1 MENKENG
8 GEGVCLSKIQFI
20 DFYRFFLQCKNLPQ
34 ILPHIKIRVTVAV
47 SLSALD
53 FVEGGGAAGRRGLRL
68 KGPVYL
74 IGWRRR
80 LHVF

>member
-1 MENKENG
+1 MKNKENG
-8 GEGVCLSKIQFI
+8 GEGVCL
-20 DFYRFFLQCKNLPQ
+20 PQ
-34 ILPHIKIRVTVAV
+34 IQAIDYDSFFRLQVILPHSPPHIKIRVTEA
-47 SLSALD
+47 SFLPALD